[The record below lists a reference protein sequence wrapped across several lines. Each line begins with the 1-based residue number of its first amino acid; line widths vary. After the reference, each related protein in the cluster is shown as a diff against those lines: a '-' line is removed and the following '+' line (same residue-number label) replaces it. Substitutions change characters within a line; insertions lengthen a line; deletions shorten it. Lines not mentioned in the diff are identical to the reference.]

1 MKHKDNFAILV
12 VINLTYMKNNNT
24 NQNIRNN
31 NILEKEEQSQSLEMR
46 LDTSEK
52 LSREHYEF
60 LKNSGLKGIVVTD
73 ISLEVIDSGF
83 EEDLII
89 NILKTPE
96 ILESFDDIKDLDI
109 NVIKAMIAEGNTEIS
124 SLELNEDS
132 VELANSKLENL
143 DNSELDDKEIDKKS
157 N

>member
-1 MKHKDNFAILV
+1 
-12 VINLTYMKNNNT
+12 MKNNNT

>member
-1 MKHKDNFAILV
+1 LKHKDNFAILV